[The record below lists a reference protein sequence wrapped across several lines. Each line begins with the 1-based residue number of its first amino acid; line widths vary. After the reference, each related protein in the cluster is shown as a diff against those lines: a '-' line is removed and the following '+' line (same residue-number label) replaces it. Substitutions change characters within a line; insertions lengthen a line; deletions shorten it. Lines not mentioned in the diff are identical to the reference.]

1 MSIPS
6 GALAHNAERTVD
18 ASVGGCDAFE
28 LTATFGTPLLAVDE
42 DALRGAMTRFR
53 RAFAS
58 KTWRAEV
65 TYAAKAFML
74 RAVVRIAADEGLAI
88 DVCSAGE
95 LQTALRAGVPAER
108 LLVHGCFKTAEEIDM
123 AVDCGVGH
131 VVIDHRDEI
140 DALAAAAERLRKRPS
155 VLVRVNPEIATET
168 HAHVQTSGPDS
179 KFGFAIADGQ
189 ALEALALVE
198 SYAQLDLAG
207 IHCHIGSRIYD
218 LGKYEEEIA
227 ALAAFALEAR
237 RECDA
242 SFSVVDVGG
251 GIAIDEGGES
261 APTPHA
267 WATTIF
273 EALEHH
279 YVGAGLPRPQI
290 LVEPGRALVAAAGT
304 TLYSIGVRKTLPDGS
319 LALIVDGGLSDNPR
333 PALYDARYDVTLL
346 KRDPERSHS
355 HERARPQEAGTTLT
369 AGSAP
374 TAESA
379 FTVFGRHCET
389 DRLFPDIRL
398 DDPRP
403 GDLLAVH
410 KTGAYTYSMASNYNR
425 FPRPAVVLVRAG
437 QAKLIARRE
446 SLDHMLDLDV

>member
-1 MSIPS
+1 
-6 GALAHNAERTVD
+6 
-18 ASVGGCDAFE
+18 VGGCDAFE
-28 LTATFGTPLLAVDE
+28 LMATFGTPLLAVDE

-58 KTWRAEV
+58 KAWRAEV

-74 RAVVRIAADEGLAI
+74 RAIVRIAADEGLAI

-123 AVDCGVGH
+123 AVDCGVRH

-189 ALEALALVE
+189 ALDALALVE

-242 SFSVVDVGG
+242 SFSVIDVGG

-290 LVEPGRALVAAAGT
+290 LVEPGRALVADAGT
-304 TLYSIGVRKTLPDGS
+304 TLYAIGVRKTLPDGS
-319 LALIVDGGLSDNPR
+319 QALIVDGGLSDNPR

-346 KRDPERSHS
+346 KRD
-355 HERARPQEAGTTLT
+355 HERPLT
-369 AGSAP
+369 GG
-374 TAESA
+374 SA

-389 DRLFPDIRL
+389 DRLFPDVRL

-437 QAKLIARRE
+437 QAKLIAKRE

>member
-1 MSIPS
+1 MSIRS

-18 ASVGGCDAFE
+18 GRLGGCDAFE
-28 LTATFGTPLLAVDE
+28 LVATYGTPLLAVEE
-42 DALRGAMTRFR
+42 DVLRGAMTRFR

-58 KTWRAEV
+58 KTGRAEV

-74 RAVVRIAADEGLAI
+74 RAIVRIAADEGLAV

-95 LQTALRAGVPAER
+95 LQTALHASVPAER
-108 LLVHGCFKTAEEIDM
+108 LLLHGCFKTAEEIDM
-123 AVDCGVGH
+123 AVGCGVRH

-140 DALAAAAERLRKRPS
+140 AALAAAAERLHKRPS

-189 ALEALALVE
+189 ALAALDLVE
-198 SYAQLDLAG
+198 SCAQLDLAG

-227 ALAAFALEAR
+227 ALAAFALDAR

-242 SFSVVDVGG
+242 SFAVVDVGG
-251 GIAIDEGGES
+251 GIAIDEGGAS

-273 EALEHH
+273 EAFEHH
-279 YVGAGLPRPQI
+279 YVGAGLARPQI
-290 LVEPGRALVAAAGT
+290 LVEPGRALVADAGT
-304 TLYSIGVRKTLPDGS
+304 TLYAIGVRKTLPDGS
-319 LALIVDGGLSDNPR
+319 QALIVDGGLSDNPR

-346 KRDPERSHS
+346 KKGGERT
-355 HERARPQEAGTTLT
+355 RPQEAGT
-369 AGSAP
+369 
-374 TAESA
+374 A

-389 DRLFPDIRL
+389 DRLFPDMRL
-398 DDPRP
+398 HDPRP

-410 KTGAYTYSMASNYNR
+410 RTGAYTYSMASNYNR

-437 QAKLIARRE
+437 QAKLIAKRE
-446 SLDHMLDLDV
+446 SLDHMLDLDL

>member
-1 MSIPS
+1 
-6 GALAHNAERTVD
+6 
-18 ASVGGCDAFE
+18 VGGCDAFE
-28 LTATFGTPLLAVDE
+28 LMATFGTPLLAVDE

-58 KTWRAEV
+58 KAWRAEV

-74 RAVVRIAADEGLAI
+74 RAIVCIAADEGLAI

-123 AVDCGVGH
+123 AVDCGVRH

-189 ALEALALVE
+189 ALDALALVE
-198 SYAQLDLAG
+198 SFAQLDLAG

-242 SFSVVDVGG
+242 SFSVIDVGG

-290 LVEPGRALVAAAGT
+290 LVEPGRALVADAGT
-304 TLYSIGVRKTLPDGS
+304 TLYAIGVRKTLPDGS
-319 LALIVDGGLSDNPR
+319 QALIVDGGLSDNPR

-346 KRDPERSHS
+346 KRD
-355 HERARPQEAGTTLT
+355 HERPLT
-369 AGSAP
+369 GG
-374 TAESA
+374 SA

-389 DRLFPDIRL
+389 DRLFPDVRL

-437 QAKLIARRE
+437 QAKLIAKRE

>member
-1 MSIPS
+1 M
-6 GALAHNAERTVD
+6 
-18 ASVGGCDAFE
+18 
-28 LTATFGTPLLAVDE
+28 ATFGTPLLAVDE

-58 KTWRAEV
+58 KAWRAEV

-74 RAVVRIAADEGLAI
+74 RAIVRIAADEGLAI

-123 AVDCGVGH
+123 AVDCGVRH

-189 ALEALALVE
+189 ALDALALVE

-242 SFSVVDVGG
+242 SFSVIDVGG

-290 LVEPGRALVAAAGT
+290 LVEPGRALVADAGT
-304 TLYSIGVRKTLPDGS
+304 TLYAIGVRKTLPDGS
-319 LALIVDGGLSDNPR
+319 QALIVDGGLSDNPR

-346 KRDPERSHS
+346 KRD
-355 HERARPQEAGTTLT
+355 HERPLT
-369 AGSAP
+369 GG
-374 TAESA
+374 SA

-389 DRLFPDIRL
+389 DRLFPDVRL

-425 FPRPAVVLVRAG
+425 FPRPAVALVRAG
-437 QAKLIARRE
+437 QAKLIAKRE